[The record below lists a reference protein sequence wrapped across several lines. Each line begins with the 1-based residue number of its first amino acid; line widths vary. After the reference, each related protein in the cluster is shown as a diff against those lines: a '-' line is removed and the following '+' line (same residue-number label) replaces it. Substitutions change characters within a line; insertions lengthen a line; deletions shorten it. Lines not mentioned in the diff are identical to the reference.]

1 MCMGG
6 MMHEVWRLEI
16 PKGVG
21 KTFGASQIL
30 DVSNNVFTNHIIHIV
45 HIILFHMVPKGS
57 SSSSSQKRGWQ
68 LVFDVSISK
77 CSVWGGGDKA
87 HLPWH
92 LVAWQFCRF
101 PLILARHRSLKYLPY
116 LDN

>member
-1 MCMGG
+1 
-6 MMHEVWRLEI
+6 MHEVWRLEI

-45 HIILFHMVPKGS
+45 HIIIFHMVPKGS

-68 LVFDVSISK
+68 VVFDVSISK
-77 CSVWGGGDKA
+77 CSVWGGGGTK
-87 HLPWH
+87 HTFLGIWWH
-92 LVAWQFCRF
+92 GSFVA
-101 PLILARHRSLKYLPY
+101 SLDFGPPPFA
-116 LDN
+116 